1 MLGKIDLTPLIQAII
16 VVLSLIITYK
26 VVPYLKSKLSE
37 SNYRYLKSV
46 VETLVFAAEQLYGAG
61 EGDKKLDYVL
71 SKLDEK
77 GFTADRDVIEEYV
90 YKLTHGGISLNTVD
104 VVIPGKD
111 EEDPPQIDPPST
123 DEPTIS

>member
-1 MLGKIDLTPLIQAII
+1 MLGKIDLTPLIQAVI

-37 SNYRYLKSV
+37 SKYKYLKSV

-90 YKLTHGGISLNTVD
+90 YKLTHGGITLNSVD
-104 VVIPGKD
+104 VVVPNKD
-111 EEDPPQIDPPST
+111 EEDFPQIDPPST
-123 DEPTIS
+123 DEPTI

>member
-1 MLGKIDLTPLIQAII
+1 MLGKIDLTPLIQAVII
-16 VVLSLIITYK
+16 VLSLIITYK

-37 SNYRYLKSV
+37 SNYKYLKSV

-90 YKLTHGGISLNTVD
+90 YKLTHGGITVNSVD
-104 VVIPGKD
+104 VVVPD
-111 EEDPPQIDPPST
+111 EDDEDLPQIDPPST
-123 DEPTIS
+123 NEPTI

>member
-16 VVLSLIITYK
+16 VVLSLIITYRI
-26 VVPYLKSKLSE
+26 VPYLKSKLSE

-71 SKLDEK
+71 SELDRR
-77 GFTADRDVIEEYV
+77 GFTADQDVIEEYV
-90 YKLTHGGISLNTVD
+90 YKLTHGGITLNTVD
-104 VVIPGKD
+104 VVVPD
-111 EEDPPQIDPPST
+111 EEDEDLPQIDPSSKDET
-123 DEPTIS
+123 DV

>member
-16 VVLSLIITYK
+16 VVLSLIITYRI
-26 VVPYLKSKLSE
+26 VPYLKSKLSE

-71 SKLDEK
+71 SELDRR
-77 GFTADRDVIEEYV
+77 GFTADQDVIEEYV
-90 YKLTHGGISLNTVD
+90 YKLTHGGITLNTVD
-104 VVIPGKD
+104 VVVPD
-111 EEDPPQIDPPST
+111 EEEEDLPQIDTPSEDKT
-123 DEPTIS
+123 DV

>member
-16 VVLSLIITYK
+16 VVLSLIITYRI
-26 VVPYLKSKLSE
+26 VPYLKSKLSE

-71 SKLDEK
+71 SELDRR
-77 GFTADRDVIEEYV
+77 GFTADQDVIEEYV
-90 YKLTHGGISLNTVD
+90 YKLTHGGITLNTVD
-104 VVIPGKD
+104 VVPDGE
-111 EEDPPQIDPPST
+111 EEDLPQIDPSSEKET
-123 DEPTIS
+123 DV